1 MDRLDAMAV
10 FQAVVEAG
18 SLSAAGRKLGLPL
31 ATVSRKISE
40 LEAHLKA
47 RLLNRS
53 TRGLTLTEAGRSY
66 LVACRRIL
74 DDIGEAERA
83 ATGEYSEPK
92 GGLTVTAP
100 IVCGRLHLLPVITEF
115 LAAYPDV
122 DVRLVLGDRI
132 VSLQDDHVD
141 LAVRIGELPDSSL
154 NATRVGSIRRVVCAS
169 PQYFS
174 AHGTP
179 KTPADLAAHRCI
191 TFDAL
196 TSAGVWSFNSAR
208 AEIAVPVHSR
218 LVVNTAE
225 AAVDAAIAG
234 AGITRVLSYQTEAAR
249 RAGQLKIILRD
260 YEPAPVPVSLVYA
273 GPKRLPLKLRAFIDF
288 AAPRLRKRLLAA
300 A

>member
-18 SLSAAGRKLGLPL
+18 SLSAAGRKIGVPL

-40 LEAHLKA
+40 LETHLET

-66 LVACRRIL
+66 LAACRRIL
-74 DDIGEAERA
+74 DDISEAERA
-83 ATGEYSEPK
+83 ATGEYREPK
-92 GGLTVTAP
+92 GGLTIAAP
-100 IVCGRLHLLPVITEF
+100 VVCGRLHLLPVVTEF

-122 DVRLVLGDRI
+122 DVRLMLGDRI

-154 NATRVGSIRRVVCAS
+154 SATRVGSIRRVVCGS
-169 PQYFS
+169 PKYFA

-179 KTPADLAAHRCI
+179 KTPADLARHRCI

-196 TSAGVWSFNSAR
+196 MSPGVWSFKSAR
-208 AEIAVPVHSR
+208 ADIAVPVHSR

-225 AAVDAAIAG
+225 AAIDAAIAG
-234 AGITRVLSYQTEAAR
+234 VGITRVLSYQTEAAR
-249 RAGQLKIILRD
+249 RAGLIRIILRE
-260 YEPAPVPVSLVYA
+260 YEPTPVPVSLVYS

-288 AAPRLRKRLLAA
+288 AAPRLRKRLQAA